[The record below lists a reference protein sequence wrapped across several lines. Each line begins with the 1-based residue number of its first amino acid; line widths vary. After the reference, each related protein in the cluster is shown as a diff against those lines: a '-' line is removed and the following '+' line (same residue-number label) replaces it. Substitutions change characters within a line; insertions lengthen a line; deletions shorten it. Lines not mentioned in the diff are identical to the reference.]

1 MMIDNGRDYAKDR
14 IARDLQ
20 GDLMDDNHATR
31 RYFRCWLDG
40 SYLGEEHYRANVAF
54 LRENSHKPRALRS
67 FVISEFCQYTA
78 HDADCS
84 TKYAQNVI
92 TDIIPHRQLERL
104 NNALID
110 DALDLIAE
118 YEEDI

>member
-1 MMIDNGRDYAKDR
+1 MGNNTGFAKDR

-20 GDLMDDNHATR
+20 GDLMDENHATR
-31 RYFRCWLDG
+31 RYFRCWREG
-40 SYLGEEHYRANVAF
+40 SYLGEDHYRANVAF
-54 LRENSHKPRALRS
+54 LRDNSDKPRALRS

-92 TDIIPHRQLERL
+92 TQIIPRQQLERL
-104 NNALID
+104 NNALIG

-118 YEEDI
+118 YEDV

>member
-1 MMIDNGRDYAKDR
+1 MMVDNGRDFAKDR

-54 LRENSHKPRALRS
+54 LRENSHKPASLRR
-67 FVISEFCQYTA
+67 FVISEFVSYTA

-84 TKYAQNVI
+84 PKHAQNVI

-104 NNALID
+104 NNALIG

-118 YEEDI
+118 YEEDV